1 MFLIFSIVFS
11 IFYMICEHF
20 YDEYKKV
27 KMQREKQYL
36 RELQIILDNYG
47 YKIKTRDF
55 ITVDDVLKAIDSMPD
70 TLTKREIKKSIFYSP
85 LNSRLKKLRDEIIV

>member
-1 MFLIFSIVFS
+1 
-11 IFYMICEHF
+11 MICEHF